1 MGVVGIVM
9 AIERDGTGV
18 ARIAAVISS
27 VALAGRRG
35 KGLRAQQRKRIH
47 AGGPELCCDQ
57 RGSVQRQPCWWQVPL
72 CRKIMPMQQGH
83 LTVGLAMVLEVDS
96 LDVGD
101 FWGLFKRQVLRVGHP
116 AID

>member
-1 MGVVGIVM
+1 M

-27 VALAGRRG
+27 VMSAGRRG
-35 KGLRAQQRKRIH
+35 KGLRAQRRKRIH
-47 AGGPELCCDQ
+47 AGGPELCCNQ
-57 RGSVQRQPCWWQVPL
+57 RGSVQRQPCWWQRSRWQQVPP
-72 CRKIMPMQQGH
+72 CRKIVPTQQGH
-83 LTVGLAMVLEVDS
+83 RTVGLAMVLEVDS

-101 FWGLFKRQVLRVGHP
+101 FWGLFKQRVLRVGHP